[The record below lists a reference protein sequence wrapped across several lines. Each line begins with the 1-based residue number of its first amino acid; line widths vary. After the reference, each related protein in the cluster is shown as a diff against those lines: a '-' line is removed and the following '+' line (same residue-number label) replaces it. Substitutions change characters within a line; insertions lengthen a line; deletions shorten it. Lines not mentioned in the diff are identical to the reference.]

1 MTIPPKSFGDIVL
14 KKFKLK
20 LSKLKFK
27 KLIYLSSTSV
37 YGNHNGSWVH
47 ENSKLKPTV
56 LIGKRRV
63 QAEKQW
69 KIFGKKYNLD
79 INILR
84 IAGIYSKENNTLRKI
99 KISKK
104 YVKEKK
110 FFSRIRIED
119 LVRIIERTL
128 KNKNKNMILNAAD
141 DKPSTNVEVAKYASR
156 LLKLKNINAV
166 PISKFKNKML
176 KNFYKDSKKV
186 SNKLMKKKL
195 RLKLR
200 YPNYKIGLKNLLNKS
215 L

>member
-1 MTIPPKSFGDIVL
+1 MTIPPKSFGTL
-14 KKFKLK
+14 PKKFKK

-37 YGNHNGSWVH
+37 VETQRSWVH

-156 LLKLKNINAV
+156 LLKLKILMQYQFQN
-166 PISKFKNKML
+166 L
-176 KNFYKDSKKV
+176 K
-186 SNKLMKKKL
+186 
-195 RLKLR
+195 
-200 YPNYKIGLKNLLNKS
+200 
-215 L
+215 

>member
-1 MTIPPKSFGDIVL
+1 ML
-14 KKFKLK
+14 KKK
-20 LSKLKFK
+20 
-27 KLIYLSSTSV
+27 V
-37 YGNHNGSWVH
+37 
-47 ENSKLKPTV
+47 
-56 LIGKRRV
+56 
-63 QAEKQW
+63 
-69 KIFGKKYNLD
+69 
-79 INILR
+79 
-84 IAGIYSKENNTLRKI
+84 
-99 KISKK
+99 
-104 YVKEKK
+104 
-110 FFSRIRIED
+110 FSRIRIED

-195 RLKLR
+195 RLKLS
-200 YPNYKIGLKNLLNKS
+200 YPNYKIALKNLLNKS